1 MLLSPVLTLAQI
13 DRMREQEIYRRR
25 EELEAL
31 RRQAQ
36 QQRVPDPRL
45 HRSASAAQFPSSAS
59 YAQPEHPPAGYDAGP
74 ARQPSAAQTFA
85 RQRTA
90 SEASV
95 PFAADMRDTRQP
107 DHSGGSIGDP
117 RLRHARSTSLGQPPI
132 QQSPAF
138 GMAARSP
145 APRQTPA
152 HGSAGPPVF
161 DLEGDDLVLLAADPT
176 VRDVRVRCEML
187 C

>member
-1 MLLSPVLTLAQI
+1 MCVDVVPASPELIEAQI

-36 QQRVPDPRL
+36 QRVPDPRI
-45 HRSASAAQFPSSAS
+45 HRSASSSAHVPMS
-59 YAQPEHPPAGYDAGP
+59 SSGYAMPERPPPGFDGGQQRQQPPTP
-74 ARQPSAAQTFA
+74 QTFA

-90 SEASV
+90 SDASV
-95 PFAADMRDTRQP
+95 PFAADMRDGYGAP
-107 DHSGGSIGDP
+107 ASG
-117 RLRHARSTSLGQPPI
+117 LRHARSGSLGQPPI
-132 QQSPAF
+132 HQSPAF
-138 GMAARSP
+138 GMGLRSP
-145 APRQTPA
+145 APPRQTPA

-176 VRDVRVRCEML
+176 VRDVRAKPSAT
-187 C
+187 